1 MKAFYEVETLTDA
14 LNLAKKFNDKYA
26 VWLVQNVY
34 ESDSHI
40 NSIVIKYN
48 RV

>member
-1 MKAFYEVETLTDA
+1 MKAFYEVETLSEA
-14 LNLAKKFNDKYA
+14 LDLAKKFNDKYA
-26 VWLVQNVY
+26 VGLVQNVY

-48 RV
+48 SV